1 MNFFHYEGGFIYAR
15 NYFCNCIHRLCRWK
29 FYLFLLAQKEK
40 REAKE
45 SEAQAKIYAENA
57 NKANLAAE
65 KFYAEFSNNLEH
77 QRDVQK
83 EQELKE
89 KIITFI
95 ALNAPVKTAPIAQH
109 IGLSKEEAFDIL
121 HSMSQVDHSIHCA
134 GQCDKSRIDSILW
147 LRS

>member
-1 MNFFHYEGGFIYAR
+1 MPDIVSVISVIVSIVCAGGSFIS
-15 NYFCNCIHRLCRWK
+15 
-29 FYLFLLAQKEK
+29 FLLAQKEK
-40 REAKE
+40 GEAKK

-65 KFYAEFSNNLEH
+65 KLYTEILNNLEH
-77 QRDVQK
+77 QRDIQN

-109 IGLSKEEAFDIL
+109 IGLNKEDAFDIL

-134 GQCDKSRIDSILW
+134 GRCDKSRIDDILW
-147 LRS
+147 LKS

>member
-1 MNFFHYEGGFIYAR
+1 MLEIISVIVSIVCAGGSFIS
-15 NYFCNCIHRLCRWK
+15 
-29 FYLFLLAQKEK
+29 FLLAQKEK

-134 GQCDKSRIDSILW
+134 SPVYAPLSSKYMFSAPT
-147 LRS
+147 

>member
-1 MNFFHYEGGFIYAR
+1 MLDIISVIVSIVCAGGSFIS
-15 NYFCNCIHRLCRWK
+15 
-29 FYLFLLAQKEK
+29 FLLAQKEK

-65 KFYAEFSNNLEH
+65 KFYADFLNNLKH

-121 HSMSQVDHSIHCA
+121 HSMSQVDHSIRCA
-134 GQCDKSRIDSILW
+134 GRCDKSRMDSILW

>member
-1 MNFFHYEGGFIYAR
+1 MLEIISVIVSIVCAGGSFIS
-15 NYFCNCIHRLCRWK
+15 
-29 FYLFLLAQKEK
+29 FLLAQKEK

-95 ALNAPVKTAPIAQH
+95 VMIFSFN
-109 IGLSKEEAFDIL
+109 SCSF
-121 HSMSQVDHSIHCA
+121 
-134 GQCDKSRIDSILW
+134 
-147 LRS
+147 